1 MSRPYIIDPA
11 CKPYLTERQA
21 EYVDAVNEHG
31 SYRAADRALG
41 LANDMVRKNLASA
54 VPRAMEALRRAALE
68 PLTTPGF
75 VQSRVSKQ
83 YNAEGELKSTAV
95 QERIAPIQDPDEDPS
110 RDGLAPWV
118 IKGKSTLY
126 DANGDVRQQWVKT
139 RLDADQMQA
148 AIREA
153 AEAMAADIPRLPPI
167 SPPERVKDNL
177 ANVYTFTD
185 CHVGMLAWRLE
196 GGADWDLRIAERTL
210 VKCFEAMIY
219 QSPAAAVAVINQ
231 LGDFLHSD
239 GLLPVTPTS
248 GHVLDQDGR
257 FSKMVGVA
265 LRVLRRIVD
274 IALMRH
280 EHVVLVLAEG
290 NHDLAGAVWLRHMFL
305 ALYENEPRLE
315 VINSELPYYAY
326 QHGDVM
332 LGFHHGHLRKPEEFP
347 GVFAAQ
353 FPKIWGS
360 TTHRYAHAGHRH
372 NKHVKEH
379 NGMTVTQHPTLA
391 ARDAYASRGGW
402 FAERGASAITYH
414 AKYGQVAETT
424 VTPEMLD

>member
-1 MSRPYIIDPA
+1 MTDLIDPGLKA
-11 CKPYLTERQA
+11 WATETEKR
-21 EYVDAVNEHG
+21 YIDAINEHG
-31 SYRAADRALG
+31 SARAAGLVLGKGNDVVSRAIRAL
-41 LANDMVRKNLASA
+41 K
-54 VPRAMEALRRAALE
+54 RRAAAKGYSPE
-68 PLTTPGF
+68 HDMTRAVPDPFIVKG
-75 VQSRVSKQ
+75 VSTY
-83 YNAEGELKSTAV
+83 YNKDG
-95 QERIAPIQDPDEDPS
+95 APS
-110 RDGLAPWV
+110 
-118 IKGKSTLY
+118 
-126 DANGDVRQQWVKT
+126 QQWVKS
-139 RLDADQMQA
+139 RVDAEQLKA
-148 AIREA
+148 AAEAA
-153 AEAMAADIPRLPPI
+153 AEAMAEDIPRLAPLEPPA
-167 SPPERVKDNL
+167 RVKDNL

-196 GGADWDLRIAERTL
+196 GGADWDLRIAEKTL
-210 VKCFEAMIY
+210 TGCFEAMIY
-219 QSPAAAVAVINQ
+219 QSPPAAVAVINQ

-265 LRVLRRIVD
+265 IRVLRRIID

-290 NHDLAGAVWLRHMFL
+290 NHDLAGAVWLRHMFM

-326 QHGDVM
+326 QHGEVM
-332 LGFHHGHLRKPEEFP
+332 LGFHHGHLKKPEEFP

-353 FPKIWGS
+353 FPRIWGS

-414 AKYGQVAETT
+414 AKFGQVAETT